1 MIRKVVNI
9 NKGFFMKK
17 VCVFP
22 GQGSQSIG
30 MGKDLYD
37 TFRVAKDV
45 FCQVDDALNFKL
57 SDVIFNG
64 TPEELTA
71 TENAQPALLAMSM
84 AVWAVLQ
91 SEAGL
96 NISDFEYAAGHSLGE
111 YGALCATG
119 ALPLALAAQLLRKR
133 GLSMAK
139 AAQAEKGLMAAII
152 GMDKMAV
159 EKLTQ
164 DTGCFVANDNSIGQ
178 IVISGP
184 AQAIENACIKAKE
197 MGAKRAL
204 PLNVAGAFHSP
215 LMQSAADEMKVILD
229 ETPFKEPSIPVISN
243 VLALPVKDTAQIK
256 ELLYKQITGQVRWTE
271 SIQWLKAQGIEEVV
285 EIGAGKVLTG
295 LVKRIEPDMATF
307 NVNDV
312 ASIEEFKKTL

>member
-1 MIRKVVNI
+1 
-9 NKGFFMKK
+9 MKK

-22 GQGSQSIG
+22 GQGSQTVG

-37 TFRVAKDV
+37 TFSVAKDV
-45 FCQVDDALNFKL
+45 FNEVDDALNFKL
-57 SDVIFNG
+57 SDVIFDG
-64 TPEELTA
+64 TAEELTA

-111 YGALCATG
+111 YGALCAAG
-119 ALPLALAAQLLRKR
+119 ALPLGLAAQLLRKR
-133 GLSMAK
+133 GQAMAR
-139 AAQAEKGLMAAII
+139 AAQNQKGLMAAII
-152 GMDKMAV
+152 GMDKKAV
-159 EKLTQ
+159 EDLITQ
-164 DTGCFVANDNSIGQ
+164 TGCFVANDNSIGQ

-215 LMQSAADEMKVILD
+215 LMQSAADEMKVVLE
-229 ETPFKEPSIPVISN
+229 ETPFKEPIIPVISN
-243 VLALPVKDTAQIK
+243 VLALPVTDTKQIK
-256 ELLYKQITGQVRWTE
+256 ELLYRQITGQVRWTE
-271 SIQWLKAQGIEEVV
+271 SIQWLKSQGVEEVI
-285 EIGAGKVLTG
+285 EIGTGKVLTG

-312 ASIEEFKKTL
+312 ASIEEFKKSL

>member
-1 MIRKVVNI
+1 
-9 NKGFFMKK
+9 
-17 VCVFP
+17 
-22 GQGSQSIG
+22 
-30 MGKDLYD
+30 
-37 TFRVAKDV
+37 
-45 FCQVDDALNFKL
+45 
-57 SDVIFNG
+57 
-64 TPEELTA
+64 
-71 TENAQPALLAMSM
+71 
-84 AVWAVLQ
+84 
-91 SEAGL
+91 
-96 NISDFEYAAGHSLGE
+96 
-111 YGALCATG
+111 
-119 ALPLALAAQLLRKR
+119 
-133 GLSMAK
+133 MAK

-215 LMQSAADEMKVILD
+215 LMQSVADEMKVILD

-285 EIGAGKVLTG
+285 ELGAGKVLTG